1 MFSEIDLTFYL
12 KRPDVFPFAN
22 WCYRPAVGY
31 CAEDKTADFSWL
43 VPWFREGWAP
53 AFEQRL
59 RLRFIC
65 RHLLSGFQGDINIF
79 RSRL

>member
-1 MFSEIDLTFYL
+1 MFSPLQTGVYQ
-12 KRPDVFPFAN
+12 PV
-22 WCYRPAVGY
+22 VGY

-43 VPWFREGWAP
+43 VPWFRDGWAP

-65 RHLLSGFQGDINIF
+65 RHLLLVFEEI
-79 RSRL
+79 